1 MSNHDYKR
9 NDPRIGKTLWEDL
22 HKANFRSFKKDLK
35 DIYDFYIDKK
45 ARKKLEKKGRV
56 SRFFVLSW
64 WILKSLFFKLTPLR
78 RILLVVSIILSFQS
92 TSFNVE
98 STQINIQFNIIGYL
112 LLLII
117 LLLELKDKLLAR
129 NELAVGRAVQTALMP
144 NKSPEIRGW
153 DIWLFTCPA
162 NEVGGD
168 IIDYIHFDS
177 DIWAFTLGDVAG
189 KGLGAALIGAK
200 LQATLRAIAP
210 LSKSLEKIAAETNK
224 ILFRDGIPQRFV
236 SLIYL
241 NLRQDSGILEYVNAG
256 HLPPLHISNGKI
268 FETNMGNQALGLTE
282 KAVFKERSATLKP
295 GDCFFIY
302 SDGLTETIND
312 KEEFFGRERLFENL
326 KNNSHLS
333 AKEIGKTI
341 LAAIEEFK
349 GESRYRDDISLI
361 VLKRIQNK

>member
-1 MSNHDYKR
+1 MADHNYKR
-9 NDPRIGKTLWEDL
+9 NDPRIGKTLWDDL
-22 HKANFRSFKKDLK
+22 HKADFKSFKKDLK

-64 WILKSLFFKLTPLR
+64 WVLKSLFFKLTPLR

-92 TSFNVE
+92 TSFNVDE
-98 STQINIQFNIIGYL
+98 TQINIQFNILGYL

-144 NKSPEIRGW
+144 NKSPEIKGW
-153 DIWLFTCPA
+153 DIWLYTCPA

-168 IIDYIHFDS
+168 IIDYIHFNS

-189 KGLGAALIGAK
+189 KGLGAALIAAK

-210 LSKSLEKIAAETNK
+210 LTKSLGKLATETNK

-236 SLIYL
+236 SLLYL
-241 NLRQDSGILEYVNAG
+241 NLGPDSGIIKYINAG
-256 HLPPLHISNGKI
+256 HLPPLHIRDNKI
-268 FETNMGNQALGLTE
+268 VETAVGGQALGLTE
-282 KAVFKERSATLKP
+282 KAVFKQESVTINS

-302 SDGLTETIND
+302 SDGLTETMNE
-312 KEEFFGRERLFENL
+312 KEEFFGKERLFQIL
-326 KNNSHLS
+326 KESAHLS
-333 AKEIGKTI
+333 AEKTGKII
-341 LAAIEEFK
+341 LSSVEKFK
-349 GESRYRDDISLI
+349 GESHYRDDISLI
-361 VLKRIQNK
+361 MLKRI